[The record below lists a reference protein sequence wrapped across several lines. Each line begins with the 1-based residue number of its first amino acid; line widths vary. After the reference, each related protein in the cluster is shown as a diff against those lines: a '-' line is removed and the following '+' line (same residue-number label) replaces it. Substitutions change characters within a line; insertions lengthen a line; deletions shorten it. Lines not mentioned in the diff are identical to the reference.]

1 MGRNVLVGEIMQ
13 RGVVK
18 VDTDRPIAQ
27 ALRLMKRADADRFSV
42 VEDSALA
49 GLISSLPLEKQE
61 AGTRRLTVADL
72 GPKRVG
78 MGGGA
83 SLNDVAKLV
92 AEASVKGVPI
102 VDDEGM
108 PTDFVAVRELAEFIS
123 AQA

>member
-1 MGRNVLVGEIMQ
+1 MRRNMLVKKIM
-13 RGVVK
+13 RRDLVK
-18 VDTDRPIAQ
+18 VDTDRPIAY
-27 ALRLMKRADADRFSV
+27 ALRLMKRADADGFLV
-42 VEDSALA
+42 VENDALV
-49 GLISSLPLEKQE
+49 GLISSLPLEKQK

-78 MGGGA
+78 MGDGA
-83 SLNDVAKLV
+83 SLNEVAKLV

-108 PTDFVAVRELAEFIS
+108 LTDFVTVRELAKFIS

>member
-1 MGRNVLVGEIMQ
+1 VLVGEIMR

-27 ALRLMKRADADRFSV
+27 ALRLMKRADADGFSV
-42 VEDSALA
+42 VEDGALA
-49 GLISSLPLEKQE
+49 GLISSLPLEKQK
-61 AGTRRLTVADL
+61 AGTRRLTVTDL

-78 MGGGA
+78 MGDGA
-83 SLNDVAKLV
+83 PLNDVARLV

-102 VDDEGM
+102 VDDKWM
-108 PTDFVAVRELAEFIS
+108 PTDFVAVRELAESTS